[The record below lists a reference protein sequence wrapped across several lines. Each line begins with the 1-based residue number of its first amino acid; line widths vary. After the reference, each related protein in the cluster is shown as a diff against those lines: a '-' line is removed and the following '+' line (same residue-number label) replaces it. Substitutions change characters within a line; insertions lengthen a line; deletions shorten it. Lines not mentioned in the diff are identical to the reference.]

1 MPIDVKICGLKTR
14 DEIDIVNQFPISYA
28 GFIFA
33 PSKRQ
38 VTTRQ
43 AKELM
48 HSLRKD
54 IKKVGVFVNS
64 PIEEVLRAVKACKL
78 DVIQLHGDESVD
90 YIQQIPCKVWKTIS
104 MKDASSLK
112 QVELYGDVV
121 DGLLFETHHEGMRG
135 GSGKAFDWSL
145 LEKRPKLEAS
155 LILAGGLSP
164 ENIGQAID
172 MVKPDVVDVNSG
184 LEVNG
189 YKSYERIKKL
199 FEELNL

>member
-1 MPIDVKICGLKTR
+1 MPIDVKICGLKTHE
-14 DEIDIVNQFPISYA
+14 EIELVNQFPIISA

-38 VTTRQ
+38 VTTGQ
-43 AKELM
+43 AKELI

-64 PIEEVLRAVKACKL
+64 PIEEVLRAVRAYKL

-90 YIQQIPCKVWKTIS
+90 YIQQIPCKVWKTIPI
-104 MKDASSLK
+104 KDASSLK
-112 QVELYGDVV
+112 QVEIYGKVV

-145 LEKRPKLEAS
+145 LAKRPKLEAS

-164 ENIGQAID
+164 ENIRQAID
-172 MVKPDVVDVNSG
+172 VVKPNVIDVNSG

-189 YKSYERIKKL
+189 YKNYERTKKL
-199 FEELNL
+199 FEELKI